1 MTEIERLLDIMQT
14 LRSENGCPWDREQT
28 LETLRPYAVEEV
40 YEVIDAIDR
49 GDVAD
54 HCEELGDL
62 LLQVVFQ
69 TQLRREEGAFT
80 FDDVA
85 QSIADKLVRRH
96 PHVFGDITVENS
108 EEVLRN
114 WNRIKEGEKAGKA
127 ARDSL
132 LDKVPRQLPAL
143 LKAQELQ
150 KTAAKAG
157 FDWVDAQPVMGKV
170 EEEIQEL
177 REALD
182 AGDADHAREEFGD
195 LLFALVNLGR
205 HLKVDCEQALQDSC
219 RKFRRRFAAVET
231 AAKASSK
238 PMRDH
243 SLEELDAYWE
253 AAKRGE
259 KRGERHG

>member
-1 MTEIERLLDIMQT
+1 MTQLQRLLDIMET
-14 LRSENGCPWDREQT
+14 LRSESGCPWDREQT

-49 GDVAD
+49 GDVDD

-69 TQLRREEGAFT
+69 AQLRREEGLFG
-80 FDDVA
+80 FEDVA

-96 PHVFGDITVENS
+96 PHVFGDLSVSSS
-108 EEVLRN
+108 EEVLHN
-114 WNRIKEGEKAGKA
+114 WNLIKAGEKAGKA
-127 ARDSL
+127 KAASL
-132 LDKVPRQLPAL
+132 LDKVPKQLPAL

-177 REALD
+177 HEAI
-182 AGDADHAREEFGD
+182 ASGDTAHAREEFGD

-219 RKFRRRFAAVET
+219 QKFRRRFAAVET
-231 AAKASSK
+231 SAEAGGKA
-238 PMRDH
+238 MREH
-243 SLEELDAYWE
+243 SLDELDAYWE
-253 AAKRGE
+253 AAKRA
-259 KRGERHG
+259 ERHG